1 MAREKKPINQNLTV
15 PNALSVLRI
24 LIVPFFAWC
33 FLTSRLAWAVALLVL
48 SGLSDMFDGLIAR
61 KCNQITELGKI
72 LDPFADK
79 LTQGVVALCLA
90 IKFPMIGPVLAL
102 LILKELLML
111 CCALVLLKK
120 HKRPGGAKW
129 YGKVATVMF
138 YVSVS
143 AIVVMD
149 GLHLAGSERAF
160 YVTAYVLLILTGV
173 MMFYAAFKYS
183 QIFFSLLHSEDEQ
196 DRLDLPDEI
205 HAKTIREG
213 RKRTE
218 KGKRAG

>member
-1 MAREKKPINQNLTV
+1 MARKKKPRNKNLTI

-24 LIVPFFAWC
+24 LVVPVFAWY
-33 FLTSRLAWAVALLVL
+33 FLRDQLTVAAALLVL
-48 SGLSDMFDGLIAR
+48 SGLTDMFDGLIAR
-61 KCNQITELGKI
+61 KFDQVTELGKI

-90 IKFPMIGPVLAL
+90 LKFPMIGPL
-102 LILKELLML
+102 LGLFIAKELLML

-143 AIVVMD
+143 VIVVMD
-149 GLHLAGSERAF
+149 GLQLASSPTAF
-160 YVTAYVLLILTGV
+160 YAVSFTLLALTGI
-173 MMFYAAFKYS
+173 MMFYAAFRYS
-183 QIFFSLLHSEDEQ
+183 QIFFSLLHSTDKANE
-196 DRLDLPDEI
+196 LDLPDEL
-205 HAKTIREG
+205 HSK
-213 RKRTE
+213 
-218 KGKRAG
+218 KGA